1 MTRILPVFVYGSL
14 LPGFGNH
21 NRYVKPYPHTLQPAI
36 VRGHLYHF
44 SAGYPGL
51 LRGES
56 GTVKGALLTFSKDV
70 YEEALAG
77 LDELEDYFGPGDP
90 RNEYERVEESVM
102 KMPGGEEIRAFLYR
116 YVKEDWARREGIYI
130 PSGDWAGF
138 MQDRQRDS
146 RQGE

>member
-21 NRYVKPYPHTLQPAI
+21 NMYVKPYSHTLQPAV

-51 LRGES
+51 LRSES
-56 GTVKGALLTFSKDV
+56 GTVKGALLTFSSDV

-90 RNEYERVEESVM
+90 RNEYERIVASAMTIAE
-102 KMPGGEEIRAFLYR
+102 GEEVQAFLYR
-116 YVKEDWARREGIYI
+116 YAKEDWARREGIYI
-130 PSGDWAGF
+130 PSGDWRRY
-138 MQDRQRDS
+138 MQYR
-146 RQGE
+146 G